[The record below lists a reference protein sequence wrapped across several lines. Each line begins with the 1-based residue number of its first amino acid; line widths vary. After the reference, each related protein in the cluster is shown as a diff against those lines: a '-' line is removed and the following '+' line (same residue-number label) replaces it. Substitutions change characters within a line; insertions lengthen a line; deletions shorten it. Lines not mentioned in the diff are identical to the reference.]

1 MKIEIIALVL
11 ASVALACS
19 LIILVT
25 VFFGSTTDKTTQA
38 DIFETW
44 LIAIGQTVEDLNA
57 TTFNYVS
64 GYFKIASNATVSAA
78 TFLSIAAGKI
88 HDCEIIRYGNT
99 FYLTVDRYLTEGT
112 SEYVLAIYTP

>member
-38 DIFETW
+38 DIFET
-44 LIAIGQTVEDLNA
+44 
-57 TTFNYVS
+57 
-64 GYFKIASNATVSAA
+64 
-78 TFLSIAAGKI
+78 
-88 HDCEIIRYGNT
+88 
-99 FYLTVDRYLTEGT
+99 
-112 SEYVLAIYTP
+112 